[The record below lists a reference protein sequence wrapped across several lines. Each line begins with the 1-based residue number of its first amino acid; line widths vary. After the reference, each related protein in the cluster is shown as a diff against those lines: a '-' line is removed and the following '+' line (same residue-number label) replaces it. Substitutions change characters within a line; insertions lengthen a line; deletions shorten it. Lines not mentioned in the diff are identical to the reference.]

1 MASAR
6 SWASWPGRCVGEVLD
21 LVYPGRCAAC
31 HQAGESGRRF
41 CGACAAGLAELA
53 AQPRCDQCAVPTAQP
68 LGHCPYCQ
76 GRGIFPFWRV
86 VALGKFATPLREMIH
101 RMKYHGRWELA
112 EALADRMWEC
122 PAVREVLAWS
132 ECLVPVPLHWT
143 RQIERGFD
151 QSDIIARQLGRRAG
165 IKSHA
170 AAMRIRA
177 TGTQTGLGAEW
188 KRRENVRG
196 AFALTEARWI
206 RGRRIAIVD
215 DVLTTGATARSLAA
229 ALRQGEP
236 AGLAVLVVAVADPR
250 RTEFETI

>member
-6 SWASWPGRCVGEVLD
+6 SWASWPGRCFGEILD
-21 LVYPGRCAAC
+21 LVYPSRCAAC
-31 HQAGESGRRF
+31 HRACESGQRF
-41 CGACAAGLAELA
+41 CGTCAAGLNELA
-53 AQPRCDQCAVPTAQP
+53 AQSRCDHCAVPTAQS

-76 GRGIFPFWRV
+76 GRGIYPFRRV
-86 VALGKFATPLREMIH
+86 VSLGKFASPLRDMIH
-101 RMKYHGRWELA
+101 RMKYHGRWDLA
-112 EALADRMWEC
+112 EALADRMWDC
-122 PAVREVLAWS
+122 SAVREVLAWS
-132 ECLVPVPLHWT
+132 ECLVPVPLHWA

-151 QSDIIARQLGRRAG
+151 QSDIITRRLGRRAG
-165 IKSHA
+165 IKSRA

-196 AFALTEARWI
+196 AFALTHANWI
-206 RGRRIAIVD
+206 RGRRITIVD

-229 ALRQGEP
+229 AVRQGEP
-236 AGLAVLVVAVADPR
+236 AAISLLVVAVADPR